1 MILSLDQSS
10 TVVGFAVATKEGK
23 IIKTGYKKFCG
34 KDFFVRVEKISN
46 FVEEL
51 ILDFKIKK
59 ILMEDV
65 FLQRN
70 VKTLKKLSL
79 VIGVIIQICLKHRI
93 EYNIIPATTWKNFLG
108 IKAKKR
114 KEQKKEVQE
123 YFKLK
128 YDKDFQEDESD
139 SLGILLYFLKNFEK
153 CKQNQI
159 RFQGGGDDE

>member
-10 TVVGFAVATKEGK
+10 TTVGFAIATQKGE

-34 KDFFVRVEKISN
+34 KDFFARVEKISN

-51 ILDFKIKK
+51 ILKYKIKK
-59 ILMEDV
+59 MLIEDV

-70 VKTLKKLSL
+70 VKTLKKLSF
-79 VIGVIIQICLKHRI
+79 VIGVIIQICLKNKI

-123 YFKLK
+123 YCKLK
-128 YDKDFQEDESD
+128 YGKEFQEDEAD
-139 SLGILLYFLKNFEK
+139 SLCILLYFLKKFEK

-159 RFQGGGDDE
+159 QFKVGEGDG